1 MINSQILSFLFFILA
16 VNIQTET
23 TELGDY
29 MLDVIEK
36 VRKYKAEKQLSIR
49 AEIKQLSLPKLPK
62 EIELDLLSV
71 INAFDAKIDIGEF
84 NIVL

>member
-1 MINSQILSFLFFILA
+1 MSEYSLNNSNIN
-16 VNIQTET
+16 NIQIKYFISCFKHQEYIKT
-23 TELGDY
+23 T
-29 MLDVIEK
+29 
-36 VRKYKAEKQLSIR
+36 

-84 NIVL
+84 NIDC